1 MKCSPALMTHS
12 RKTGLPPPCCGMA
25 VLQAL
30 RAGHPGEKLKRE
42 WWLFFSATAATHD
55 LMIATCSQ
63 SRPAD

>member
-1 MKCSPALMTHS
+1 MVTCLDDPFPENRAT
-12 RKTGLPPPCCGMA
+12 PPCCGMA